1 MLAGRER
8 RPIPGP
14 RGAALWKFVFEF
26 PRAPHERLLQL
37 VAEYGDIVDLDLPLE
52 RVVVIARPEYVEHVL
67 HHRHQNYDKQTA
79 RWEAVRQVWGTG
91 LLVADG
97 DLWRR
102 QRQRMQPAFHQE
114 ALQRFA
120 TIVVEEAQQ
129 IAALW
134 TADPN
139 GGHRDVYKDM
149 LACAVRA
156 IARAMFGA
164 DVESRTETITVAL
177 GDVHEY
183 INPMSVLNVWRVPP
197 RVQRF
202 INPEYPALPPGV
214 SGDQRDLRRDR
225 DRAAGR
231 AAGSRRPPR
240 HDDGGARRRGVRD
253 DESPAVARR
262 DDGDADGRARDHR
275 HCECLVLALDLAVT
289 GDRKSIPRGARF
301 RAGGRAPTFEDLNK
315 LTYTRMIL
323 QEALRITPP
332 TWGIDRRAREDDEID
347 GYAIPKGTNVAL
359 SSYVM
364 HHHPGYWES
373 PGRSTLSDSATTAR
387 RHVPPTRTFR
397 SAAVR
402 GGAWVCA
409 SPCWKRN

>member
-52 RVVVIARPEYVEHVL
+52 QVVVIARPEYVEHVL

-91 LLVADG
+91 LLAADG

-134 TADPN
+134 TADAN

-164 DVESRTETITVAL
+164 DVEVTYRTITV
-177 GDVHEY
+177 G
-183 INPMSVLNVWRVPP
+183 
-197 RVQRF
+197 
-202 INPEYPALPPGV
+202 
-214 SGDQRDLRRDR
+214 
-225 DRAAGR
+225 
-231 AAGSRRPPR
+231 
-240 HDDGGARRRGVRD
+240 
-253 DESPAVARR
+253 
-262 DDGDADGRARDHR
+262 
-275 HCECLVLALDLAVT
+275 
-289 GDRKSIPRGARF
+289 
-301 RAGGRAPTFEDLNK
+301 AGGRARIHQPDVGAQRLA
-315 LTYTRMIL
+315 RAAAGP
-323 QEALRITPP
+323 ALHQ
-332 TWGIDRRAREDDEID
+332 
-347 GYAIPKGTNVAL
+347 
-359 SSYVM
+359 S
-364 HHHPGYWES
+364 
-373 PGRSTLSDSATTAR
+373 
-387 RHVPPTRTFR
+387 
-397 SAAVR
+397 
-402 GGAWVCA
+402 
-409 SPCWKRN
+409 